1 MSLNFGNKSIKDI
14 YYGNKKIAKVYK
26 GSKLIYSSTPT
37 TAKYRV
43 FLGISKSIY
52 YIDSDDLTTFHKSD
66 ITDFGTFQEYNSL
79 VISKIDNNSNTFLVY
94 LVDQALSQATTST
107 YNIMYSIDKGLT
119 WKKSILP
126 DNFYTSDASTPTV
139 YMTNDPKGEF
149 FLISNLAVKGN
160 GQTFETIT
168 RPSLSNYFYYD
179 SFSNTLG
186 VHPPLSNIET
196 STDKG
201 ITWVTGDK
209 ENISY
214 GGINE
219 IVSIPKSLSNNE
231 QLYLLLSSNTG
242 IGPTGKYIVVNSPF
256 TVINNTSISIGNTF
270 NRLQTTSIVGNQFAW
285 ASQDFNTLY
294 YVNPDVWTEGMTLEF
309 KKASL
314 PSGVSTFFITS
325 IGDRFLLIPA
335 SGSTP
340 TTTLYTSSD
349 LTSGNWQSSSLSSS
363 VSIATFG
370 NYVSSIKL

>member
-26 GSKLIYSSTPT
+26 GSRLIYSSTPT
-37 TAKYRV
+37 AAKYRV
-43 FLGISKSIY
+43 FLLIVKDVY
-52 YIDSDDLTTFHKSD
+52 YIDSDDLTTFHKCD
-66 ITDFGTFQEYNSL
+66 ITDFGTFQEYNDL
-79 VISKIDNNSNTFLVY
+79 TISKIDNNSSTFLMY
-94 LVDQALSQATTST
+94 LAEQRVSTST
-107 YNIMYSIDKGLT
+107 PVTYNVMYSIDKGLT
-119 WKKSILP
+119 WKKSALS
-126 DNFYTSDASTPTV
+126 DNFYTSGVNTPTV

-168 RPSLSNYFYYD
+168 KPSFSRYFYYD
-179 SFSNTLG
+179 PLSNTLG
-186 VHPPLSNIET
+186 VHPSRSNIET
-196 STDKG
+196 STDNG
-201 ITWVTGDK
+201 TTWVTGDE

-231 QLYLLLSSNTG
+231 QLYLLLSSNAG
-242 IGPTGKYIVVNSPF
+242 IGPTGKYIVVNNPF

-270 NRLQTTSIVGNQFAW
+270 NTFQTTSIVGNQFAW

-294 YVNPDVWTEGMTLEF
+294 YVNPNVWTEGMTLEF
-309 KKASL
+309 KEASL
-314 PSGVSTFFITS
+314 PSGVSTFLITS

-335 SGSTP
+335 STSTP
-340 TTTLYTSSD
+340 ITTLYTSSD
-349 LTSGNWQSSSLSSS
+349 LASGNWQSYTLSSS
-363 VSIATFG
+363 VSIITVG